1 MKYFCNLFS
10 SPKILKIVPI
20 NESNTNKEESLP
32 IKQDKNKLEQLS
44 LTLPSEFDFD
54 FDYIPSPC
62 ILPFLSPIKQ
72 KNITSFYSSY
82 DYLTLYKYIYKI
94 LLPYKPYFDRY
105 EHYWFIINNKY
116 RIHTSI
122 KISLYKHNET
132 TNIVEC
138 YSMDKDDIF
147 WKIYHLLKKKCN
159 NVKKKILDTWEKDF
173 DEI

>member
-1 MKYFCNLFS
+1 MKFLCTLFS

-20 NESNTNKEESLP
+20 NDSDTNKEESLS

-44 LTLPSEFDFD
+44 LTFPSEFEL
-54 FDYIPSPC
+54 DYIPSPC

-82 DYLTLYKYIYKI
+82 DYLTLYRYIYKI
-94 LLPYKPYFDRY
+94 LSSYDPYFDRY
-105 EHYWFIINNKY
+105 EHYWLITNKKY

-122 KISLYKHNET
+122 KISMYKHNET

-159 NVKKKILDTWEKDF
+159 NVKENILDAWENDF
-173 DEI
+173 DNI